1 MSGFSPCRA
10 SMSDTELDVSS
21 IDDSIRDQGSDLIS
35 AFETGEE
42 EEEEASLSDNDEQA
56 NIDASSDSDDG
67 VQNISAD
74 SRATTPQPQR
84 F

>member
-42 EEEEASLSDNDEQA
+42 EEEASLSENDEQA

>member
-1 MSGFSPCRA
+1 
-10 SMSDTELDVSS
+10 MSDTELDVSS

-42 EEEEASLSDNDEQA
+42 EEEASLSEHEHDDQA
-56 NIDASSDSDDG
+56 NIDPSSDSDDG